1 MLAPVCLPAAK
12 VAGVALFSIFIAIL
26 NLYLAPL
33 LPSSAVLPSLSL
45 RFPPT
50 ITGSSQRNKVV
61 KVGDAD
67 IVWPVCERE
76 PIGVYIFVTVL
87 AGRRLNGTAGGFL
100 CREHMVLFLCP
111 PFSLYKY
118 CKLIARFIEFNK
130 QEHNYNCE
138 HIGSWV

>member
-33 LPSSAVLPSLSL
+33 LPSSAVLPSSSL

-76 PIGVYIFVTVL
+76 PIGVHIFVTVL

-111 PFSLYKY
+111 LFH
-118 CKLIARFIEFNK
+118 CINTVR
-130 QEHNYNCE
+130 
-138 HIGSWV
+138 